1 MNELTLKG
9 FLSDEQIKSVL
20 HEGNA
25 VVMACPGSGKT
36 RTLSYKIAYE
46 LSKSKVNRFI
56 IALTYTNSAADEI
69 KKKNNGVGCFY

>member
-36 RTLSYKIAYE
+36 LSLIH
-46 LSKSKVNRFI
+46 I
-56 IALTYTNSAADEI
+56 
-69 KKKNNGVGCFY
+69 